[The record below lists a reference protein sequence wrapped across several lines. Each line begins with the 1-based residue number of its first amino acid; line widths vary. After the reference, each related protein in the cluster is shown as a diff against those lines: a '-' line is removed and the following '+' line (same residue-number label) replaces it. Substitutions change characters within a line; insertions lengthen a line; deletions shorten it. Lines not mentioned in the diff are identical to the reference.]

1 MGTSFLLENT
11 YTSLV
16 KLIQNNTRDLTSE
29 NIDDVI
35 SLFLRLFVQS
45 SLSI

>member
-1 MGTSFLLENT
+1 MGTSFLLEN
-11 YTSLV
+11 TSLV